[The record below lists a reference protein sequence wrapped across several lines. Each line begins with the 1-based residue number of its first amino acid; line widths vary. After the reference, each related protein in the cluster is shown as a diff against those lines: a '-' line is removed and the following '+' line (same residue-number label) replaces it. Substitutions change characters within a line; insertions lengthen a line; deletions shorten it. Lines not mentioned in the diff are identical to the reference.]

1 MMKNKPAAVIAT
13 FILCFLVW
21 ILFTLTFTAQELI
34 AGAIVSLLV
43 ALFTSSYFIHEDA
56 FHLLKPNVFINFII
70 YVLFIFPVELW
81 KANVDVAKR
90 ALSPKLPI
98 NPGIVKVPVD
108 LKSEY
113 GLAML
118 ANSITLTP
126 GTITMEIVEENGQNY
141 YYIHWIDVASKNSKE
156 AGDMIKGK
164 LENWIRRIWK

>member
-1 MMKNKPAAVIAT
+1 MKKTSSIIAT
-13 FILCFLVW
+13 FILCYLFW

-43 ALFTSSYFIHEDA
+43 ALFAEKYLIHEDA
-56 FHLLKPNVFINFII
+56 FHLLKPNVLLNFIT
-70 YVLFIFPVELW
+70 YVLFVFPVELW

-90 ALSPKLPI
+90 ALSPNLPI

-108 LKSEY
+108 LQSEY

-126 GTITMEIVEENGQNY
+126 GTITMEIVEEDGQHF
-141 YYIHWIDVASKNSKE
+141 YYIHWIDVASKDPKE
-156 AGDMIKGK
+156 AGNIIKGK